1 MIAEIAAHRSV
12 RHYRP
17 DAVPQEVLDEI
28 LAAAV
33 RASTVGNMQL
43 YSIIVTTDPAMRRQ
57 LAPLYRTFRSPNP
70 AIARKGVKNRLN

>member
-57 LAPLYRTFRSPNP
+57 LAPLHFNQP
-70 AIARKGVKNRLN
+70 AATTAPCC